1 MNDNK
6 KDPQVT
12 SERYISFLWWTSFI
26 LTMILYA
33 GAFVATVRCY
43 LPYSFDGAVPYEMRV
58 LIFSLISACSVLI
71 VFSMLLSHVLK
82 RKLSDIAMIGIIA
95 LAAMMVASPKMLELM
110 EWRQASYI
118 ISAYVFFML
127 PLSLTFIF
135 ASFASEKKNR
145 LIGRFVSVISA
156 LMMLLMLAITLYVS
170 IKEPVFDFLCS
181 IMLLPVISV
190 VTVFMSFGV
199 VFGGCLNGFSLIR
212 QFVLLALTSI
222 ISCFSTAGLAH
233 IAFTTVL
240 GICAVMLCFD
250 IVYEAVAARRIK
262 NINSRKEQL

>member
-1 MNDNK
+1 MNSPEK
-6 KDPQVT
+6 ASSATEK
-12 SERYISFLWWTSFI
+12 YISALWWISFI
-26 LTMILYA
+26 LTLLLYA
-33 GAFVATVRCY
+33 AVFIATVRCY
-43 LPYSFDGAVPYEMRV
+43 IPYSFDGAVSYEIRA
-58 LIFSLISACSVLI
+58 LIYTLISACSVLI
-71 VFSMLLSHVLK
+71 VFSMLLSHILK
-82 RKLSDIAMIGIIA
+82 KKLSDIAMIGIFA
-95 LAAMMVASPKMLELM
+95 LGVILVAAPRMLTLM

-118 ISAYVFFML
+118 ISAYIFFML
-127 PLSLTFIF
+127 PLSLLFIF
-135 ASFASEKKNR
+135 SSFTPDKKNR
-145 LIGRFVSVISA
+145 LIGIFTSVLSSA
-156 LMMLLMLAITLYVS
+156 MMLLMLTVTLYVTV
-170 IKEPVFDFLCS
+170 KEPVFDFLCS
-181 IMLLPVISV
+181 IMLLPVISA